1 MVGSTGAETLSKF
14 ICEGLQDKG
23 VDINQMRFSGF
34 DGTNT
39 MNGEISELQVRFCH
53 LVPHSKYINCRNHR
67 LALVFAHYCQSIKL
81 CWMLMQ

>member
-1 MVGSTGAETLSKF
+1 MVGSTGAEALSKF

-39 MNGEISELQVRFCH
+39 MNGEISGLQV
-53 LVPHSKYINCRNHR
+53 
-67 LALVFAHYCQSIKL
+67 
-81 CWMLMQ
+81 

>member
-1 MVGSTGAETLSKF
+1 MVGSTGAEVLSKL

-23 VDINQMRFSGF
+23 VDMKQMRFNGF

-39 MNGEISELQVRFCH
+39 MNGEVSGLQVRFRH
-53 LVPHSKYINCRNHR
+53 FVPHSKYINCRNHQ
-67 LALVFAHYCQSIKL
+67 LALVFVHYCQSIKL